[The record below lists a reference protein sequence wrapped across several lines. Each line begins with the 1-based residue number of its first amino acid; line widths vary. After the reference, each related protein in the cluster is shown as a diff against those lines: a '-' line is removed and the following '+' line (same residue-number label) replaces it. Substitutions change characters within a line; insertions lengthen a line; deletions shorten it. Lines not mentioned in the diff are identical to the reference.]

1 MLTERDCRMIAECF
15 CDALKSDT
23 ELQDVMARAMARTA
37 KQKERLVKLSDAAT
51 ILGVSKSLLYK
62 IKDNFSCVKTGSSK
76 TSHLLFNE
84 ARLIPEY
91 EAYLANKKY

>member
-15 CDALKSDT
+15 CEALKSDT

-37 KQKERLVKLSDAAT
+37 KRKDRLVKLSEAAR
-51 ILGVSKSLLYK
+51 ILGVSKSFLYHAK
-62 IKDNFSCVKTGSSK
+62 QNFSCVKTGNAK

-91 EAYLANKKY
+91 EAYLAKQ

>member
-1 MLTERDCRMIAECF
+1 MLTERDCKMIAECF
-15 CDALKSDT
+15 CEALKNDT

-37 KQKERLVKLSDAAT
+37 KQKERLVKLSEAAR
-51 ILGVSKSLLYK
+51 ILGVSKSFLYHE
-62 IKDNFSCVKTGSSK
+62 KDNFSCVKTGNAK

-91 EAYLANKKY
+91 EAYLAKQ

>member
-1 MLTERDCRMIAECF
+1 MLTERDCRLIAECF

-62 IKDNFSCVKTGSSK
+62 IKDNFSCVKTGNAK

>member
-15 CDALKSDT
+15 CEALKSDT
-23 ELQDVMARAMARTA
+23 ELQDVMARAMARAT
-37 KQKERLVKLSDAAT
+37 KQKERLVKLSEAAS
-51 ILGVSKSLLYK
+51 ILGVSKSLLYQ
-62 IKDNFSCVKTGSSK
+62 IKDNFSCVKTGNAK

-91 EAYLANKKY
+91 EAYLAKQ